1 MSKRRFYCDE
11 AYPVFFIAEGLSRG
25 NYEAEFTD
33 EEWSRIEAAHR
44 AYSEAQ
50 DLIAERVGFDR

>member
-11 AYPVFFIAEGLSRG
+11 AYPVFFIDYGLAWG
-25 NYEAEFTD
+25 DYEAEFTD
-33 EEWSRIEAAHR
+33 EEWSRIEAAYQ

-50 DLIAERVGFDR
+50 DLIAERVGFYR

>member
-11 AYPVFFIAEGLSRG
+11 A
-25 NYEAEFTD
+25 
-33 EEWSRIEAAHR
+33 AHQ

>member
-11 AYPVFFIAEGLSRG
+11 AYPVFFIADGPSWG
-25 NYEAEFTD
+25 DCEAEFTD
-33 EEWSRIEAAHR
+33 EEWSRIEAAYQ

-50 DLIAERVGFDR
+50 DLIAKRVGF